1 MAWKHYQDSAEKKNH
16 LTTYVSIYFWNIC
29 FVYLYAYSFTNLII
43 LLGWTFNF
51 TIEKSG
57 LDINGYSPNFW
68 WRDLHILFTVG
79 KFDEIFELPPYV
91 MTNLWFRETF
101 QKYQTSIFE
110 VICSTLWYKN
120 YICINYFFLMKTL

>member
-1 MAWKHYQDSAEKKNH
+1 MFPFISEIFV
-16 LTTYVSIYFWNIC
+16 LFIYM
-29 FVYLYAYSFTNLII
+29 LILSPTLLI

-91 MTNLWFRETF
+91 MTNLWFREIF

-110 VICSTLWYKN
+110 VICL
-120 YICINYFFLMKTL
+120 